1 MKKVADKNKTQKTK
15 KRAKIKGLEEYKED
29 DLDLDEDYEELDLED
44 EEDEVEEK
52 PKKKTTTRRKSKK
65 KLEAENQFYRKIIN
79 AVFGIIIVLL
89 IMTAVDV
96 IAVARYDSGPFFAIN
111 FKTYKDGGT
120 KVYYGLGYKVI
131 NYNVTEG
138 RKGKIVGSWF
148 MPYSVVSTKI
158 DVLDLALEFERDKNA
173 VSKKFY
179 NQYLEV
185 VGEISKIDEE
195 KKLVEIEYD
204 DADGKYSLL
213 VKGHLTD
220 EVIMS
225 AYNAGEKVHV
235 LGTAKVFKA
244 KTETEPNTIELE
256 GCFIKGIIE

>member
-1 MKKVADKNKTQKTK
+1 
-15 KRAKIKGLEEYKED
+15 
-29 DLDLDEDYEELDLED
+29 
-44 EEDEVEEK
+44 
-52 PKKKTTTRRKSKK
+52 
-65 KLEAENQFYRKIIN
+65 
-79 AVFGIIIVLL
+79 
-89 IMTAVDV
+89 MTAVDV

-120 KVYYGLGYKVI
+120 RVYYGLGYKVI

-138 RKGKIVGSWF
+138 RKGKVVGSWF

-158 DVLDLALEFERDKNA
+158 DVLDLALEFERDKNV
-173 VSKKFY
+173 VSKKFH

-185 VGEISKIDEE
+185 IGEISKIDEE
-195 KKLVEIEYD
+195 KKLVEIEYVD
-204 DADGKYSLL
+204 VDGKYSLL
-213 VKGHLTD
+213 VKGNLTD

-225 AYNAGEKVHV
+225 TYNAGEKVHL